1 MQRNVRTSYAFMHE
15 ILYPE
20 IPKTEHKL
28 TREVSGLQ
36 GNLRTTQQDE
46 IIIKLDEIIRQ
57 LRPETP
63 TTEPNEIPFTEHMR
77 AVETTKVA
85 ELPTITEVYTE
96 LDAQKDSEEEVSK
109 GESWC
114 ICSKQFNQTLTLTI

>member
-1 MQRNVRTSYAFMHE
+1 MHE

-20 IPKTEHKL
+20 IPTTEPKL
-28 TREVSGLQ
+28 TRKVSELQ
-36 GNLRTTQQDE
+36 GNLRTKQQDE

-85 ELPTITEVYTE
+85 ELPTRTEVYAE
-96 LDAQKDSEEEVSK
+96 LDAQKDSEEEVSN

-114 ICSKQFNQTLTLTI
+114 ICGKFIQSNNWNWF

>member
-1 MQRNVRTSYAFMHE
+1 MQRNVRTSYAVMHE

-20 IPKTEHKL
+20 IPKIEPKL
-28 TREVSGLQ
+28 TRLVSELQ
-36 GNLRTTQQDE
+36 GNVRKKQQDE

-63 TTEPNEIPFTEHMR
+63 TTEPNQTPFTEHMR

-85 ELPTITEVYTE
+85 ELPTITEVYME

-109 GESWC
+109 GKFWC
-114 ICSKQFNQTLTLTI
+114 ICGKQFN

>member
-1 MQRNVRTSYAFMHE
+1 MQRNVRTSYAVMHE

-20 IPKTEHKL
+20 IPTTEPKL
-28 TREVSGLQ
+28 TELQ
-36 GNLRTTQQDE
+36 GNVRTKQQDE

-57 LRPETP
+57 LRSDTP
-63 TTEPNEIPFTEHMR
+63 TTEPNEMHMG

-85 ELPTITEVYTE
+85 ELPTITEVYME

-114 ICSKQFNQTLTLTI
+114 ICGKQFN

>member
-1 MQRNVRTSYAFMHE
+1 MQRNVRTSYAIMHE

-20 IPKTEHKL
+20 IPTTEPKP
-28 TREVSGLQ
+28 TELQ
-36 GNLRTTQQDE
+36 GNVRTKQQDE

-57 LRPETP
+57 LRSDTP
-63 TTEPNEIPFTEHMR
+63 TTEPNEMPFTEHMG

-96 LDAQKDSEEEVSK
+96 SDAQKDSEEEVSK

-114 ICSKQFNQTLTLTI
+114 ICGKQFN

>member
-1 MQRNVRTSYAFMHE
+1 MQRNVRTSYAVMHE

-20 IPKTEHKL
+20 IRTAEPQL
-28 TREVSGLQ
+28 TRKVSELQ
-36 GNLRTTQQDE
+36 GNVRTKQQDE

-63 TTEPNEIPFTEHMR
+63 TTEPSEMTFTEHLR

-96 LDAQKDSEEEVSK
+96 SGAQKDSEEEVSK

-114 ICSKQFNQTLTLTI
+114 ICGKQFN

>member
-1 MQRNVRTSYAFMHE
+1 MQRNVRTSYAVMHE

-20 IPKTEHKL
+20 IPTTEPKL
-28 TREVSGLQ
+28 TRKVSKLQ
-36 GNLRTTQQDE
+36 GNVRTKQQDE

-57 LRPETP
+57 LRSDTP
-63 TTEPNEIPFTEHMR
+63 TTDPNAMPFTENMG

-96 LDAQKDSEEEVSK
+96 LDTQKDSEEEVSK
-109 GESWC
+109 DESWC
-114 ICSKQFNQTLTLTI
+114 ICGK